1 MKIIASI
8 FIFAAAALAV
18 YQKDKIASVMSGVVS
33 KYRSGVDVLVRKS
46 VAEIKGNE
54 IRKIQIALF
63 ILFAGLAVIMQ
74 SVFIPVLFLP
84 ALYFLP
90 KYYLS
95 YKHKKYCFE
104 YRKNLPAF
112 LESMI
117 SGMKSGLSLP
127 TAMSAFAAR
136 DKSPVGREVKAV
148 LSGTQLGISMSES
161 LSALAQK
168 IPVRENVIMLT
179 ALETALETGGNV
191 SEILGGILETIR
203 KRDEADREIKALTS
217 QGVMSGITVG
227 LLPVLLIGAITF
239 IDPSFT
245 EPLFNT
251 KAGMFILCTA
261 VLMEAAGAF
270 FISRIVRIE

>member
-1 MKIIASI
+1 MKIIVSLLL
-8 FIFAAAALAV
+8 FAAAALAV
-18 YQKDKIASVMSGVVS
+18 YKKDKIASAIANAV
-33 KYRSGVDVLVRKS
+33 KTYRGGVDTLVRKS
-46 VAEIKGNE
+46 VAEIKSNE
-54 IRKIQIALF
+54 IRKIQIV
-63 ILFAGLAVIMQ
+63 LFAAFLALSVIMQ
-74 SVFIPVLFLP
+74 NIFILVLFLP
-84 ALYFLP
+84 AVYLLP
-90 KYYLS
+90 KYYVS
-95 YKHKKYCFE
+95 YKHKKYCLE

-117 SGMKSGLSLP
+117 SGMKSGLSLSA
-127 TAMSAFAAR
+127 AMSAFAAR
-136 DKSPVGREVKAV
+136 DKSPVGREIKAV
-148 LSGTQLGISMSES
+148 LSGTQLGISMAES
-161 LSALAQK
+161 LSALTLK
-168 IPVRENVIMLT
+168 VPVRENVIMLT
-179 ALETALETGGNV
+179 ALETALETGGNI

-251 KAGMFILCTA
+251 KAGMFILCSA
-261 VLMEAAGAF
+261 LLMEAAGAF

>member
-8 FIFAAAALAV
+8 FLFAAAALAV
-18 YQKDKIASVMSGVVS
+18 YQKDKIASVMSGFV
-33 KYRSGVDVLVRKS
+33 KNYRSGVDVLVKKS

-54 IRKIQIALF
+54 IRKLQIVLF
-63 ILFAGLAVIMQ
+63 ILFAASAVIMQ
-74 SVFIPVLFLP
+74 SVFIPVLFVP
-84 ALYFLP
+84 AVYFLP

-95 YKHKKYCFE
+95 YKHKKYCLE

-127 TAMSAFAAR
+127 SAMSAFAAR

-148 LSGTQLGISMSES
+148 LSGTQLGISMAES
-161 LSALAQK
+161 LSALALK

-261 VLMEAAGAF
+261 VVMEAAGAF